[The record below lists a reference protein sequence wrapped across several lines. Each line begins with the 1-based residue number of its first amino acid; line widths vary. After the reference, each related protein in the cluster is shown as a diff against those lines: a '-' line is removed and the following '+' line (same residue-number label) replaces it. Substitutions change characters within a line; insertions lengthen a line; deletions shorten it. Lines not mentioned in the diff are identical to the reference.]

1 MCSIFDRCLQ
11 VVSTEKPMVVD
22 DDELPND
29 ELSDDALLLAEEDQA
44 QEQLEKEILAL
55 EQEYSKYESNT

>member
-1 MCSIFDRCLQ
+1 
-11 VVSTEKPMVVD
+11 MVVD
-22 DDELPND
+22 DD

>member
-22 DDELPND
+22 DD